1 MFDLNKIR
9 KEIHKNIESANET
22 VLAGV
27 RGQLLWLSK
36 TQSNL
41 RNSAIC
47 WALKAQEGTLEKFR
61 DIYSEST
68 LESDTEL
75 VALARNLFENIIWL
89 KLFNK
94 DADYGLVFY
103 HHLLNDQLKSQQQ
116 VIEKNIG
123 EIKLFKELAEED
135 TMDLGPFSELMNKT
149 NASEEELN
157 QAREYLSNQGAR
169 VDEKARNAFSI
180 YAEAAKVNGYSYQAH
195 IIETIVIPEHEK
207 RISVL
212 NEHLEELNNSHSKA
226 ELSKLKKLGAS
237 SWNWYE
243 KAQIVKMKDHYH
255 FLYAFTSR
263 SLHCT
268 AMSTITPKILDDKE
282 RYLLLDYIYITS
294 SNCYDEIRKF
304 SYSGKVDLAYVEL

>member
-9 KEIHKNIESANET
+9 KEIHENIESKNEI

-27 RGQLLWLSK
+27 QGQLLWLSK
-36 TQSNL
+36 TQSNF

-47 WALKAQEGTLEKFR
+47 WTLKAQEGTLEKFR
-61 DIYSEST
+61 DIYSESK

-89 KLFNK
+89 KLFNE

-103 HHLLNDQLKSQQQ
+103 HHLLSEQLKSQQQ

-135 TMDLGPFSELMNKT
+135 KIDFGPYTELMNKT
-149 NASEEELN
+149 SASEEELN

-180 YAEAAKVNGYSYQAH
+180 YGESAKVNGYSYQAH

-212 NEHLEELNNSHSKA
+212 NAHLEELNNSHSEA
-226 ELSKLKKLGAS
+226 ELSKLKKLGVS
-237 SWNWYE
+237 NWNWYA

-294 SNCYDEIRKF
+294 SNCYDEIEKF
-304 SYSGKVDLAYVEL
+304 SYPGKVDLAYVEL